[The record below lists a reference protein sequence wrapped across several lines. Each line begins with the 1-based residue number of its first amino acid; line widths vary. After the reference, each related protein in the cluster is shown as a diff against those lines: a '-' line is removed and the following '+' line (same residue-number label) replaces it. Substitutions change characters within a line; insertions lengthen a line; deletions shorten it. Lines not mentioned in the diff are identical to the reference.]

1 MQYLS
6 EPSKSKYFK
15 LWHCNNVSAWPTT
28 QLGWGN
34 REDGWMEGNCLKLW
48 LELEAPR
55 KIFARRN
62 DKLIVKILRLPLGSL
77 KAKCKQIFGAN
88 KNLYNVCSPCP
99 SPTPPPPP

>member
-34 REDGWMEGNCLKLW
+34 REDGWMEGT
-48 LELEAPR
+48 A
-55 KIFARRN
+55 
-62 DKLIVKILRLPLGSL
+62 
-77 KAKCKQIFGAN
+77 
-88 KNLYNVCSPCP
+88 
-99 SPTPPPPP
+99 